1 MKFHEGVLDIVAEFN
16 DTNFTLELGE
26 KALLLAPAFY
36 DAKMNCDEALK
47 RYEWLYI
54 KNIHIEQILI

>member
-16 DTNFTLELGE
+16 DTNFTLEIGE

-47 RYEWLYI
+47 RYE
-54 KNIHIEQILI
+54 